1 MHYEIKINTKNNSGL
16 TTSLSFPI
24 AYGPDSNI
32 TNDLL
37 GFLEKHYE
45 HISNLLNLN
54 HYLPDVLVL
63 NHIPNNPPFPGDDS
77 IRQVVLNFFMK
88 KRYDR
93 DRDEAIAFYQHYYK
107 F

>member
-1 MHYEIKINTKNNSGL
+1 MHYEIKISTKNSSGIATVL
-16 TTSLSFPI
+16 SLPSEYNPE
-24 AYGPDSNI
+24 SNTPKDI
-32 TNDLL
+32 LAL
-37 GFLEKHYE
+37 LEKNYE
-45 HISNLLNLN
+45 HIFNLLNLK

-93 DRDEAIAFYQHYYK
+93 DRDEAIAFYRHYYM

>member
-1 MHYEIKINTKNNSGL
+1 MHYEIKISTKNNSGL
-16 TTSLSFPI
+16 TTALSFPI
-24 AYGPDSNI
+24 AYDPDSN
-32 TNDLL
+32 TPKDLRV
-37 GFLEKHYE
+37 FLEKHYE
-45 HISNLLNLN
+45 HIFDLLNLN

-93 DRDEAIAFYQHYYK
+93 DRDEAVAFYRHYYT